1 MRTVDIKEV
10 IHGLYHA
17 NIAFRDVRDAGEY
30 LATHFFN
37 DDEIFEDDDVAI
49 AIDVV
54 KELRTPPITKATGG
68 FYDFDAMLED
78 RINKGEA
85 A

>member
-1 MRTVDIKEV
+1 MRAVDIKEV

-49 AIDVV
+49 AMDVV
-54 KELRTPPITKATGG
+54 KELRTPPKSKVTGG
-68 FYDFDAMLED
+68 FYDFDAMLEN
-78 RINKGEA
+78 RFNGGA